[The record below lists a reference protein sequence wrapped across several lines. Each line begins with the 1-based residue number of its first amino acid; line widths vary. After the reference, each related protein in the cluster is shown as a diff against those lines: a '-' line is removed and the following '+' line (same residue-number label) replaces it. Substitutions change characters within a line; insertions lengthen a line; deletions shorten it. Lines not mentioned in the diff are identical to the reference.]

1 MSRKS
6 SQTSLDSSDGQLC
19 NIHVKVDRKLLEV
32 MLNGG
37 DSSQSLPSAEDF
49 FLNISS
55 KSQSIISFPQKHR
68 LRSIGLKES
77 EVLLIGYREQIL
89 TARRLILETL
99 DPFRNKV
106 TLKID
111 VSFPDHSHI
120 IGKNGK
126 RIQSIMDSTETHI
139 HFPDG
144 NRCSAEEKSNQV
156 TIAGTSLEMAEQSR
170 HLIRKNLPLTISFVI
185 EVNVRDISLVDSAH
199 PNIQYFQMSHNVI
212 ITFRFNEMSASVADK
227 VAAVVSIRGT
237 RLKVDDVRNAAF
249 NVYQYLNGSTIG
261 FNNLVVYINVEIAAQ
276 HQAFV
281 RGRGDANIKAITA
294 HTGAQILFPQPPVLG
309 MPSMADNHST
319 TVVVK
324 GRGIDSAY
332 MAWLELLGYLPML
345 LIFDLKADQ
354 PIDGQLITSL
364 MSNEMMSIVIRPKVR
379 SNAKTIAIKI
389 QEKNSSLLFNA
400 RELIVNMKEE
410 KKISPIL
417 PPINAQI
424 NGKNDLKSWSGGK
437 APTFTRFGLSQD
449 LDIETIRGFDDLLD

>member
-1 MSRKS
+1 
-6 SQTSLDSSDGQLC
+6 
-19 NIHVKVDRKLLEV
+19 
-32 MLNGG
+32 
-37 DSSQSLPSAEDF
+37 
-49 FLNISS
+49 
-55 KSQSIISFPQKHR
+55 
-68 LRSIGLKES
+68 
-77 EVLLIGYREQIL
+77 
-89 TARRLILETL
+89 
-99 DPFRNKV
+99 
-106 TLKID
+106 
-111 VSFPDHSHI
+111 
-120 IGKNGK
+120 
-126 RIQSIMDSTETHI
+126 
-139 HFPDG
+139 
-144 NRCSAEEKSNQV
+144 V

-185 EVNVRDISLVDSAH
+185 EVNARDISLVDSAH

-237 RLKVDDVRNAAF
+237 RLKVDDVRDAAF
-249 NVYQYLNGSTIG
+249 NVFQYLNGSTIG
-261 FNNLVVYINVEIAAQ
+261 FNNLVVFINVEIAAQ

-309 MPSMADNHST
+309 LPSMADNQST

-364 MSNEMMSIVIRPKVR
+364 MINEMMSIVIRPKVR
-379 SNAKTIAIKI
+379 TNAKTIAIKI
-389 QEKNSSLLFNA
+389 QEKNSSLLFKA

-410 KKISPIL
+410 KKVSPIL
-417 PPINAQI
+417 SPILSSIDTQI
-424 NGKNDLKSWSGGK
+424 NGTNGLKSLSAGK
-437 APTFTRFGLSQD
+437 TPTFTRFGLSKH